1 MYSFWKD
8 LGSGDDLVESLPNWN
23 LLDSKSGR
31 LHSNIFLKCVRTRLA
46 PSKFFNKFRDQKT
59 DPSLC
64 SAIVCQESIFEGVS
78 EFLGAY
84 TVRTGP
90 APFMQNCSV
99 NTQNSSVAALFFL
112 TLFLFRN
119 LYMIFMKSDCSVH
132 LLKVIIPTVTCIEE
146 T

>member
-1 MYSFWKD
+1 LYSFWKD

-99 NTQNSSVAALFFL
+99 NTQNSSCAAFFL
-112 TLFLFRN
+112 N
-119 LYMIFMKSDCSVH
+119 LIFISQFIHDIYEK
-132 LLKVIIPTVTCIEE
+132 
-146 T
+146 